1 MNSRKLVSYLTALTL
16 LFSLCAQ
23 SLAKGESDQEYEF
36 MPINT
41 IFQATD
47 QEKDRQVHLAN
58 LYFLDINFNSE
69 TFVVPGLRE
78 DFNVVVEPKTE
89 SDKNLIKLGYM
100 VLFSQLL
107 EIEYVPKYI
116 SSDITKFQR
125 YLELVSKED
134 IMITGVIENEN
145 LINKKYFEKMYKK
158 GNTKG
163 SNIYIIPKYFINSV
177 EKFNQENPDDTIDIN
192 FDETEDLPLGEI
204 FDIYKKI
211 VPEEKWPIRYK
222 KSKDLKSIQNINP
235 TFPKLKYEMY
245 DSNLENLGLMSLTD
259 QSGNLILAPTI
270 YNESDEGYE
279 IMDACTGE
287 LIKNRNY
294 ENKKYFKNQGLNT
307 KKTIF
312 TSFRGVFESPSKYLL
327 EYPFLKSLAP
337 YFEDIKSA
345 EEFFEA
351 YFTLPLEYQMDYSY
365 FDFSKSPNVDPAWL
379 AGRPTPAP
387 YSELTIGSR
396 GQEVLDMKR
405 RFFELGYYRTDKY
418 NDSFTKS
425 TADTVRQFEK
435 NNGLPVDGVA
445 DPAMLALLFSPGAV
459 GK

>member
-1 MNSRKLVSYLTALTL
+1 MNSRNLVSYLTALTL

-23 SLAKGESDQEYEF
+23 SLAKGESNQEYEF

-58 LYFLDINFNSE
+58 LYFLEINFNSE
-69 TFVVPGLRE
+69 TFVVPASRE
-78 DFNVVVEPKTE
+78 DLMVVLEAKTE

-100 VLFSQLL
+100 ILFSQLL

-116 SSDITKFQR
+116 SSDITSFQR

-134 IMITGVIENEN
+134 IMITGVIRDKNTV
-145 LINKKYFEKMYKK
+145 NKKYFEKMYKK

-163 SNIYIIPKYFINSV
+163 NNIYILPMNFWNLI
-177 EKFNQENPDDTIDIN
+177 EKFNQENPDDIIDMN
-192 FDETEDLPLGEI
+192 FDEIEDLPLGEI
-204 FDIYKKI
+204 LDIYKKM

-222 KSKDLKSIQNINP
+222 KSKDLKLIQNINP

-245 DSNLENLGLMSLTD
+245 DSNFGNLSFGSLTD
-259 QSGNLILAPTI
+259 QSGNLKFVIAT
-270 YNESDEGYE
+270 YSKSGNNYE
-279 IMDACTGE
+279 FRDIFTSE
-287 LIKNRNY
+287 LIRDKNG
-294 ENKKYFKNQGLNT
+294 ENKKYFKNQGFNT
-307 KKTIF
+307 KKMLF
-312 TSFRGVFESPSKYLL
+312 TGFKKVSENPLKYFL
-327 EYPFLKSLAP
+327 EYPFLKRLVP

-345 EEFFEA
+345 EEFVEA

-387 YSELTIGSR
+387 YAELTIGSR

-445 DPAMLALLFSPGAV
+445 DPAMLALLFSPKAV